1 MVSNDHRLSIE
12 FGPVKYLSALLLAIS
27 FMSPALAQ
35 EVRLPEPYGAIP
47 SPQQVDWQQMEYYMF
62 IHFGPNT
69 FTDVEWGHGD
79 EDPRVF
85 NPTQLDTRQWARI
98 AKEAG
103 MTAIIITAKHH
114 DGFCLWPSE
123 YSTHTVRESP
133 WKGGKGDL
141 LKDLSEACKEF
152 GLKFGVY
159 LSPWDMNHPSYG
171 TSEYNQ
177 TFANTLEEVLTNYGE
192 IFEIWFDGANGEGPN
207 GKRQEYDWPL
217 FHDVVFKNQPNGIIF
232 SDIGPGCRW
241 VGNER
246 GFAGETNWSTLNVE
260 GFEPG
265 LGAPKQ
271 EVLNQGNE
279 DGEKWVPAES
289 DVSIRPGWFYSPST
303 DDRVKSLNHLLRI
316 YYGSVGRNSNLLL
329 NVPVDR
335 RGLIHEN
342 DSARLMELKKVLDES
357 FRDNLALGQQITAT
371 NTRDKAIQFDAKN
384 LVDEDYDTYWATDDG
399 VETASFTLDL
409 DGPTEI
415 NRLVLQEYIPF
426 GQRVRSFNVEVWD
439 GDRFVEI
446 DRQTTIGYKRILV
459 FPTLVTSRVRVN
471 ITDAKAAPVLS
482 SVQLF
487 KAPEIISVPEIRRD
501 SEGWV
506 EIVNESLDAV
516 VTYTTDGS
524 EPTAQS
530 QRYEQPFSMAGAGR
544 IKAKTFIDRGKQS
557 SETVTADF
565 DLAPVKWKVHSVTD
579 ESKGF
584 EAWRAIDANP
594 NTYWHTKLKEASPFP
609 HELAVD
615 LGETVMLT
623 GFYYTPHQNPRS
635 SVHDA
640 NSGTVY
646 QYSFYIS
653 NDGNNWERV
662 INKGIFFNIR
672 NNPVTQEVRFDHKH
686 KARYIKL
693 VSHTTVNEGETW
705 TSAAELGVLTR

>member
-1 MVSNDHRLSIE
+1 M
-12 FGPVKYLSALLLAIS
+12 KYLYALLLVIS
-27 FMSPALAQ
+27 SMSNISAQ
-35 EVRLPEPYGAIP
+35 EVNPPEPYGAVP

-62 IHFGPNT
+62 LHFGPNT
-69 FTDVEWGHGD
+69 FTDVEWGRGD
-79 EDPRVF
+79 EDPQVF

-103 MTAIIITAKHH
+103 MKAIIITAKHH

-133 WKGGKGDL
+133 WKNGEGDL
-141 LKDLSEACKEF
+141 LKELSEACEEF

-171 TSEYNQ
+171 TPEYNQ
-177 TFANTLEEVLTNYGE
+177 IFANTLEEVLTNYGE

-207 GKRQEYDWPL
+207 GKRQEYDWPM
-217 FHDVVFKNQPNGIIF
+217 FHDVVFKNQPDGIIF

-271 EVLNQGNE
+271 EVLNRGDE

-303 DDRVKSLNHLLRI
+303 DDEVKSLNHLLRI

-329 NVPVDR
+329 NVPIDR

-342 DSARLMELKKVLDES
+342 DSARLMELKSVLDES
-357 FRDNLALGQQITAT
+357 FRENLALGQKITAT
-371 NTRDKAIQFDAKN
+371 NTRGKSDRFDAAN
-384 LVDEDYDTYWATDDG
+384 LIDEDYETYWATDDK
-399 VETASFTLDL
+399 VEAASFTLEL
-409 DGPTEI
+409 DKPTEM
-415 NRLVLQEYIPF
+415 NRLVLQEYIPV
-426 GQRVRSFNVEVWD
+426 GQRVRSFSVEIWD
-439 GDRFVEI
+439 GEQFVEI

-459 FPTLVTSRVRVN
+459 FPSLTTSRVRVN
-471 ITDAKAAPVLS
+471 IIDSKAAPVLS
-482 SVQLF
+482 SIQLF

-501 SEGWV
+501 RTGQV
-506 EIVNESLDAV
+506 EILNESLDAV
-516 VTYTTDGS
+516 VTFTTDGS
-524 EPTAQS
+524 EPTLQS
-530 QRYEQPFSMAGAGR
+530 SRYEKPFSMRDAGT
-544 IKAKTFIDRGKQS
+544 IKAKTFVDRGKQS
-557 SETVTADF
+557 SETVTASF
-565 DLAPVKWKVHSVTD
+565 DLAPAKWKVLSMTN

-594 NTYWHTKLKEASPFP
+594 NTYWHTTLEEAEPFP

-615 LGETVMLT
+615 LGETVSLT
-623 GFYYTPHQNPRS
+623 GFSYTPHQNPRS
-635 SVHDA
+635 AIHA
-640 NSGTVY
+640 PNSGIIY

-653 NDGNNWERV
+653 SDGNNWEKV
-662 INKGIFFNIR
+662 IDKGTFSNIR
-672 NNPVTQEVRFDHKH
+672 NNPVKQEVRFDQKH

-693 VSHTTVNEGETW
+693 VSHATVNEGESW
-705 TSAAELGVLTR
+705 SSVAELGVLTR